1 MVMTMMMRF
10 LAIILL
16 IILPTPFSFGEGDH
30 VPQEY
35 LVKAKYLLNIPLFT
49 EIPSQKKGDTAFT
62 ICLIGSTPIE
72 SVLAPAEGKLI
83 KNSHLRIRRIEDL
96 SPLDSCQVLFI
107 AASERY
113 RLQRLLPE
121 AHRLGIMTISD
132 MRDFTKLGGIV
143 SLVSVNNRITYD
155 LNLVAARSVGILFST
170 HILKLANDVIN

>member
-1 MVMTMMMRF
+1 MLIRL

-16 IILPTPFSFGEGDH
+16 IILPAPFSFGQGDS

-35 LVKAKYLLNIPLFT
+35 LIKAKYLLNIPLFT
-49 EIPSQKKGDTAFT
+49 EMSSQKKGDTSYA
-62 ICLIGSTPIE
+62 ICLIGSTPME
-72 SVLAPAEGKLI
+72 SVLAPSEGKLI
-83 KNSHLRIRRIEDL
+83 KNRPLGIRRVEDL
-96 SPLDSCQVLFI
+96 SQLDHCQVLFI

-113 RLQRLLPE
+113 RLQRVLPD
-121 AHRLGIMTISD
+121 AHRLGILTISD

-155 LNLVAARSVGILFST
+155 LNLVAARSAGILFST